1 MILKHPRRRHRRHQ
15 NPYVSDVDPLA
26 GAPAYDTTSGPNIVS
41 MVQQLGPVVTG
52 TPIQLVFWGQAY
64 NSNTDP
70 CPALVQAAF
79 TVTSSAYTSKLAQYS
94 SQEGNASI
102 GALVQPSIFLSVD
115 PPATYFDTDLIS
127 QAISQYASGNFG
139 NITPIRDGTE
149 GFPGILIVFVMPPN
163 CSYGGPF
170 AGGPG
175 PQGAIGEHLEASV
188 NGVIVPFA
196 WIAFDVSTDLM
207 TVDLSHEIVE
217 MATDPFGLTDPAVA
231 TTNGGGPYAS
241 NPGALTEIADDG
253 WEWFAAISGSL
264 LATYWSNS
272 DGACLVPGGFDTQK
286 YSGCLV
292 QTDTIMTAPDTYEQ
306 AGPGSVGDFYAVVPN
321 RGPSAGLME
330 FVASNGSG
338 NPVWTSTGFGLV
350 DAGAPAGGSGS
361 GRAIEGCCLIETN
374 FQMMQ
379 VLATSGGSLL
389 WYQFPLATSGNAPP
403 QVVALGDWAVTAAQ
417 NSSESLNPPL
427 VSVVPSPLNP
437 RGPHFFGTPGVVQ
450 STTGARGDFEVVALV
465 RTAGGSSNA
474 SLAYFR
480 AFNDWVG
487 GDQPTGYP
495 LWSGPTWGDTLIS
508 NTPLLFG
515 EGLQYDDRQGGSVA
529 LIQAKS
535 LSAQNNGVEQIS
547 LTGLGT
553 DPAAFTL
560 HAIVRASRPNGLY
573 HFYTGAPF
581 PNVWVGDVDQ
591 NGNLVPI
598 QVNGTP
604 ITGVVGDQG
613 FIEIDGTFLLA
624 VAFDDG
630 TVQVFNRPNTGSTPL
645 AWSPFGPAVP
655 VTAGAASVYLMK
667 SNYPSALFSKRVE
680 LLVVNSAWTQL
691 QHFFLND
698 AQQWAAVAAFGAL
711 NQ

>member
-41 MVQQLGPVVTG
+41 MAQQLGPVVTG

-264 LATYWSNS
+264 FATYWSNS
-272 DGACLVPGGFDTQK
+272 DGACLVFATGPVVAAVEHAGLVLLRGGSRRGF
-286 YSGCLV
+286 CAV
-292 QTDTIMTAPDTYEQ
+292 RQ
-306 AGPGSVGDFYAVVPN
+306 AGDLQH
-321 RGPSAGLME
+321 R
-330 FVASNGSG
+330 
-338 NPVWTSTGFGLV
+338 
-350 DAGAPAGGSGS
+350 
-361 GRAIEGCCLIETN
+361 
-374 FQMMQ
+374 
-379 VLATSGGSLL
+379 
-389 WYQFPLATSGNAPP
+389 
-403 QVVALGDWAVTAAQ
+403 
-417 NSSESLNPPL
+417 
-427 VSVVPSPLNP
+427 P
-437 RGPHFFGTPGVVQ
+437 RGAVHRRRLHEAASRARHCVDQHGRQGTLPRQRLHRTALALAEVRGGLTCTR
-450 STTGARGDFEVVALV
+450 TTEGARG
-465 RTAGGSSNA
+465 A
-474 SLAYFR
+474 SRCIGRYLAFYNDER
-480 AFNDWVG
+480 PHQSLGYQTPDAFYRGWR
-487 GDQPTGYP
+487 
-495 LWSGPTWGDTLIS
+495 
-508 NTPLLFG
+508 
-515 EGLQYDDRQGGSVA
+515 RQGSA
-529 LIQAKS
+529 LDALRPPQHTVS
-535 LSAQNNGVEQIS
+535 LELVS
-547 LTGLGT
+547 L
-553 DPAAFTL
+553 P
-560 HAIVRASRPNGLY
+560 ASR
-573 HFYTGAPF
+573 
-581 PNVWVGDVDQ
+581 
-591 NGNLVPI
+591 
-598 QVNGTP
+598 
-604 ITGVVGDQG
+604 
-613 FIEIDGTFLLA
+613 
-624 VAFDDG
+624 
-630 TVQVFNRPNTGSTPL
+630 SPL
-645 AWSPFGPAVP
+645 PRFAS
-655 VTAGAASVYLMK
+655 TAGATS
-667 SNYPSALFSKRVE
+667 
-680 LLVVNSAWTQL
+680 T
-691 QHFFLND
+691 
-698 AQQWAAVAAFGAL
+698 AARSS
-711 NQ
+711 